1 MEHVNHFYN
10 ILTEVCKE
18 EGIKEEKLSFDWI
31 TKLTKGDKVHFA
43 VRNQFD
49 INSSTS
55 TLIAGDKYA
64 TYSVL
69 RNNEIPICEHQIV
82 FNPKLREDY
91 YDENFIIGIKMLLSE
106 HGAIVIKGNN
116 SYGGREV
123 FKETSLDGAIDII
136 TKLFNENNVSSVS
149 VCPYMDLNKEYRCIY
164 LDGEV
169 LLLYEKSKPVI
180 LGNGKNTLKE
190 LMDFYIEEHEE
201 EHDESVDDI
210 YVEVPLEYIPKDGEE
225 INIGWKFN
233 LEQGGTPRILNI
245 DENKEI
251 VDLAIKA
258 AKAIG
263 INFASVDVA
272 EEKNGNLSIMEING
286 SVCMTKFSCIAPNGF
301 NITKEI
307 YRKVLHKIF

>member
-10 ILTEVCKE
+10 ILSEVCKE

-31 TKLTKGDKVHFA
+31 TKLTKGDKVHYA

-69 RNNEIPICEHQIV
+69 RNHEIPICEHQIV

-91 YDENFIIGIKMLLSE
+91 YDENFIIGIKMLLKE
-106 HGAIVIKGNN
+106 NRFIVIKGNN
-116 SYGGREV
+116 SFGGREV
-123 FKETSLDGAIDII
+123 FKVSSFDDAINVIH
-136 TKLFNENNVSSVS
+136 KLFNENVSSVS
-149 VCPYMDLNKEYRCIY
+149 VCPYMDLKNEYRCIY
-164 LDGEV
+164 LDGEI
-169 LLLYEKSKPVI
+169 LLMYEKSKPVI
-180 LGNGKNTLKE
+180 QGNGKNTVQE
-190 LMDFYIEEHEE
+190 LINYYIDENDGEFY
-201 EHDESVDDI
+201 DVSVEDVD
-210 YVEVPLEYIPKDGEE
+210 VNYIPKDGEE

-233 LEQGGTPRILNI
+233 LEQGGTPRILDINEHKDI
-245 DENKEI
+245 EN
-251 VDLAIKA
+251 LALKA

-263 INFASVDVA
+263 ITFSSVDVA
-272 EEKNGNLSIMEING
+272 ESKDGSLSIMEING
-286 SVCMTKFSCIAPNGF
+286 SVCMTKFSCISKNGF

-307 YRKVLHKIF
+307 YRKVL

>member
-10 ILTEVCKE
+10 ILSEVCKE

-31 TKLTKGDKVHFA
+31 TKLTKGDKVHYA

-69 RNNEIPICEHQIV
+69 RNHEIPICEHQIV

-91 YDENFIIGIKMLLSE
+91 YDENFIIGIKMLLKE
-106 HGAIVIKGNN
+106 NRFIVIKGNN

-123 FKETSLDGAIDII
+123 FKVSSFDDAINVIH
-136 TKLFNENNVSSVS
+136 KLFNENVSSVS
-149 VCPYMDLNKEYRCIY
+149 VCPYMDLKNEYRCIY
-164 LDGEV
+164 LDGEI
-169 LLLYEKSKPVI
+169 LLMYEKSKPVI
-180 LGNGKNTLKE
+180 QGNGKNTVQE
-190 LMDFYIEEHEE
+190 LINYYIDENDGEFY
-201 EHDESVDDI
+201 DVSVEDVD
-210 YVEVPLEYIPKDGEE
+210 VNYIPKDGEE

-233 LEQGGTPRILNI
+233 LEQGGTPRILDINEHKDI
-245 DENKEI
+245 EN
-251 VDLAIKA
+251 LALKA

-263 INFASVDVA
+263 ITFSSVDVA
-272 EEKNGNLSIMEING
+272 EGKDGSLSIMEING
-286 SVCMTKFSCIAPNGF
+286 SVCMTKFSCISKNGF

-307 YRKVLHKIF
+307 YRKVLKKLF

>member
-10 ILTEVCKE
+10 ILSEVCKE

-31 TKLTKGDKVHFA
+31 TKLTKGDKVHYA

-69 RNNEIPICEHQIV
+69 RNHEIPICEHQIV

-91 YDENFIIGIKMLLSE
+91 YDENFIIGIKMLLKE
-106 HGAIVIKGNN
+106 NRFIVIKGNN
-116 SYGGREV
+116 SFGGREV
-123 FKETSLDGAIDII
+123 FKVSSFDDAINVIH
-136 TKLFNENNVSSVS
+136 KLFNENVSSVS
-149 VCPYMDLNKEYRCIY
+149 VCPYMDLKNEYRCIY
-164 LDGEV
+164 LDGEI
-169 LLLYEKSKPVI
+169 LLMYEKSKPVI
-180 LGNGKNTLKE
+180 QGNGKNTVQE
-190 LMDFYIEEHEE
+190 LINYYIDENDGEFY
-201 EHDESVDDI
+201 DVSVEDVD
-210 YVEVPLEYIPKDGEE
+210 VNYIPKDGEE

-233 LEQGGTPRILNI
+233 LEQGGTPRILDINEHKDI
-245 DENKEI
+245 ET
-251 VDLAIKA
+251 LALKA

-263 INFASVDVA
+263 ITFSSVDVA
-272 EEKNGNLSIMEING
+272 ESKDGSLSIMEING
-286 SVCMTKFSCIAPNGF
+286 SVCMTKFSCISKNGF

-307 YRKVLHKIF
+307 YRKVLKKLF

>member
-10 ILTEVCKE
+10 ILSEVCKE

-31 TKLTKGDKVHFA
+31 TKLTKGDKVHYA

-69 RNNEIPICEHQIV
+69 RNHEIPICEHQIV

-91 YDENFIIGIKMLLSE
+91 YDENFIIGIKMLLKE
-106 HGAIVIKGNN
+106 NRFIVIKGNN

-123 FKETSLDGAIDII
+123 FKVSSFDDAINVIH
-136 TKLFNENNVSSVS
+136 KLFNENVSSVS
-149 VCPYMDLNKEYRCIY
+149 VCPYMDLKNEYRCIY
-164 LDGEV
+164 LDGEI
-169 LLLYEKSKPVI
+169 LLMYEKSKPVI
-180 LGNGKNTLKE
+180 QGNGKNTVQE
-190 LMDFYIEEHEE
+190 LINYYIDENDGEFY
-201 EHDESVDDI
+201 DVSVEDVD
-210 YVEVPLEYIPKDGEE
+210 VNYIPKDGEE

-233 LEQGGTPRILNI
+233 LEQGGTPRILDINEHKDI
-245 DENKEI
+245 EN
-251 VDLAIKA
+251 LALKA

-263 INFASVDVA
+263 ITFSSVDVA
-272 EEKNGNLSIMEING
+272 ESKDGSLSIMEING
-286 SVCMTKFSCIAPNGF
+286 SVCMTKFSCISKNGF

-307 YRKVLHKIF
+307 YRKVLKKLF

>member
-10 ILTEVCKE
+10 ILSEVCKE

-31 TKLTKGDKVHFA
+31 TKLTKGDKVHYA

-69 RNNEIPICEHQIV
+69 RNHEIPICEHQIV

-91 YDENFIIGIKMLLSE
+91 YDENFIIGIKMLLKE
-106 HGAIVIKGNN
+106 NRFIVIKGNN
-116 SYGGREV
+116 SFGGREV
-123 FKETSLDGAIDII
+123 FKVSSFDDAINVIH
-136 TKLFNENNVSSVS
+136 KLFNENVSSVS
-149 VCPYMDLNKEYRCIY
+149 VCPYMDLKNEYRCIY
-164 LDGEV
+164 LDGEI
-169 LLLYEKSKPVI
+169 LLMYEKSKPVI
-180 LGNGKNTLKE
+180 QGNGKNTVQE
-190 LMDFYIEEHEE
+190 LINYYIDENDGEFY
-201 EHDESVDDI
+201 DVSVEDVD
-210 YVEVPLEYIPKDGEE
+210 VNYIPEDGEE

-233 LEQGGTPRILNI
+233 LEQGGTPRIL
-245 DENKEI
+245 EI
-251 VDLAIKA
+251 NEHKDIEKLALKA

-263 INFASVDVA
+263 ITFSSVDVA
-272 EEKNGNLSIMEING
+272 EGKDGSLSIMEING
-286 SVCMTKFSCIAPNGF
+286 SVCMTKFSCISKNGF

-307 YRKVLHKIF
+307 YRKVLKKLF

>member
-10 ILTEVCKE
+10 ILSEVCKE

-31 TKLTKGDKVHFA
+31 TKLTKGDKVHYA

-69 RNNEIPICEHQIV
+69 RNHEIPICEHQIV

-91 YDENFIIGIKMLLSE
+91 YDENFIIGIKMLLKE
-106 HGAIVIKGNN
+106 NRFIVIKGNN
-116 SYGGREV
+116 SFGGREV
-123 FKETSLDGAIDII
+123 FKVSSFDDAINVIH
-136 TKLFNENNVSSVS
+136 KLFDENVSSVS
-149 VCPYMDLNKEYRCIY
+149 VCPYMDLKNEYRCIY
-164 LDGEV
+164 LDGEI
-169 LLLYEKSKPVI
+169 LLMYEKSKPVI
-180 LGNGKNTLKE
+180 QGNGKNTVQE
-190 LMDFYIEEHEE
+190 LINYYIDENDGEFY
-201 EHDESVDDI
+201 DVSVEDVD
-210 YVEVPLEYIPKDGEE
+210 VNYIPEDGEE

-233 LEQGGTPRILNI
+233 LEQGGTPRILDINEHKDI
-245 DENKEI
+245 EK
-251 VDLAIKA
+251 LALKA

-263 INFASVDVA
+263 ITFSSVDVA
-272 EEKNGNLSIMEING
+272 ESKDGSLSIMEING
-286 SVCMTKFSCIAPNGF
+286 SVCMTKFSCISKNGF

-307 YRKVLHKIF
+307 YRKVLKKLF